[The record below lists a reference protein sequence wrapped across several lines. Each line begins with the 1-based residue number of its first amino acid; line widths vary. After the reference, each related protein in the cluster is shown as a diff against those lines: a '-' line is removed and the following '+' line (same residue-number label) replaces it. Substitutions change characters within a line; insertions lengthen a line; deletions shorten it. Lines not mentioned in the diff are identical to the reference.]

1 MPLTMP
7 ATLRTMDMRLV
18 YDEGRKRA
26 TMRLRTWAVL
36 SMGLG
41 LGMAGA
47 LAQQQPAP
55 QGQMAGMDMRAD
67 HTGSELGPLR
77 IALGDETAEWTPE
90 MLAALPH

>member
-1 MPLTMP
+1 MLPESPTVPVWVLDVP
-7 ATLRTMDMRLV
+7 ALP
-18 YDEGRKRA
+18 GRER
-26 TMRLRTWAVL
+26 
-36 SMGLG
+36 
-41 LGMAGA
+41 
-47 LAQQQPAP
+47 AQQQPAP

>member
-1 MPLTMP
+1 
-7 ATLRTMDMRLV
+7 
-18 YDEGRKRA
+18 
-26 TMRLRTWAVL
+26 
-36 SMGLG
+36 
-41 LGMAGA
+41 